1 MKTLPTRHTIRTLL
15 WRLIGRIAF
24 NRIRI
29 VGRPLPVAGPVLF
42 VGTHRNGALDAAPY
56 VAAVPDAIPMVSAQ
70 LHRLPLGRLLFA
82 GIAVSRPKDRARGI
96 EADNLEAMEQCL
108 EILKGGGQLLIMPEG
123 TSALGPR
130 HLPFQ
135 RGAARIAAAALEAG
149 VTPLIV
155 PLGVHYEDPTAWQSR
170 VEVLVGE
177 AICPAVGDTA
187 RTIHQRI
194 TEGLEAVGT
203 NFADEEEQRRAEALA
218 YACTLGTTVSYARA
232 LKRFERN
239 LPPDLL
245 GIGAELDRIARQ
257 ERLWLHQGIPLM
269 QVGPWPLYAGYW
281 LMLAPL
287 MALFSLLNAPV
298 LLAGIVASHKLPD
311 DRNVISFWRMVIGLP
326 AALIWTAAASLAII
340 FWSGPIWAAAYW
352 FINVAGI
359 LGWYRF
365 RKLSIALCNGLC
377 HASARPPLLAA
388 YRSLMRSLPDETS
401 P

>member
-1 MKTLPTRHTIRTLL
+1 MKTFPTRHTIRTSL

-29 VGRPLPVAGPVLF
+29 VGRPLPAAGPVLF

-56 VAAVPDAIPMVSAQ
+56 VAAVPDAVPMVSAQ

-96 EADNLEAMEQCL
+96 EADNREAMGQCL
-108 EILKGGGQLLIMPEG
+108 EVLQGGGQLLIMPEG
-123 TSALGPR
+123 TSTLGPR

-149 VTPLIV
+149 VKPLIV

-170 VEVLVGE
+170 VEVLVGN
-177 AICPAVGDTA
+177 AICPAAGDSA

-194 TEGLEAVGT
+194 TEGLEAVGA

-218 YACTLGTTVSYARA
+218 YACTLGTTISYARA

-245 GIGAELDRIARQ
+245 CIGDDLGRIARQ
-257 ERLWLHQGIPLM
+257 EGLRLHQGIPLIP
-269 QVGPWPLYAGYW
+269 VGPWPLYASCW
-281 LMLAPL
+281 LILAPL
-287 MALFSLLNAPV
+287 MALFSLLNGPV
-298 LLAGIVASHKLPD
+298 LLAGVVAGQKLPD

-326 AALIWTAAASLAII
+326 AALIWTIAVTLMMIC
-340 FWSGPIWAAAYW
+340 WSGQPGATAYW
-352 FINVAGI
+352 FVTVTGV

-365 RKLSIALCNGLC
+365 RKLSITLGNGLC
-377 HASARPPLLAA
+377 HAAARPPLLAA
-388 YRSLMRSLPDETS
+388 YRTLMRCLPDETS